1 MPMMPPM
8 MPQQGG
14 NQDRDRQRKSW
25 LPEDEDIWGTDA
37 GGVPPVISGD
47 I

>member
-1 MPMMPPM
+1 MMPPM
-8 MPQQGG
+8 MPQQG

-37 GGVPPVISGD
+37 AGVPPVISGD
-47 I
+47 A